1 MNSGNR
7 GSRDR
12 VRDLR
17 RVEKGVG
24 RFRLEK
30 TMLQQRGGRNF
41 SGVVVDMVWAGI
53 VNGLVI

>member
-12 VRDLR
+12 VRGLR

-30 TMLQQRGGRNF
+30 DMLQQRGGRNF
-41 SGVVVDMVWAGI
+41 SGVVVDRVWARIG
-53 VNGLVI
+53 NGLVI